1 MTLKYQ
7 LDSLDGVDEGIAS
20 LYQEQDGKF
29 VLPVDGVV
37 PKSEYETL
45 NQKLVD
51 ANEENARRR
60 RSVERWRELGE
71 SPEAVKEMLAGKTK
85 PNEDQE
91 RIVSEIKN
99 QYEGKL
105 TEAQQRIQT
114 MMQRNAMADLKSQ
127 LAQQNIVPQGLDPL
141 TLVAQ
146 SRISFD
152 ENGNLR
158 IMAADGSKPLA
169 GSGADGYAT
178 VADLAKELA
187 ASDMGQLFVRDAG
200 QSGGGKPP
208 ASQNGKSTTNTVT
221 RSQFDA
227 MSQRER
233 ATFVKDGGKVVDG

>member
-1 MTLKYQ
+1 MTLK
-7 LDSLDGVDEGIAS
+7 LELESLEGVDEGIAS
-20 LYQEQDGKF
+20 LYQEKDGKF

-37 PKSEYETL
+37 PKSEYEML
-45 NQKLVD
+45 NQRLVD

-60 RSVERWRELGE
+60 RAVERWKELGE
-71 SPEAVKEMLAGKTK
+71 SPEAVKEMLTGKAK

-91 RIVSEIKN
+91 RIVAEIKN

-105 TEAQQRIQT
+105 SEANGRIQK
-114 MMQRNAMADLKSQ
+114 MMQKSAMADLKAQ

-146 SRISFD
+146 SRIGFD

-158 IMAADGSKPLA
+158 IMSADGSKPLA

-208 ASQNGKSTTNTVT
+208 ASQNGKSTEKTVT
-221 RSQFDA
+221 RSHFDG

-233 ATFVKDGGKVVDG
+233 MAFIKDGGKVTQG

>member
-1 MTLKYQ
+1 MTLK
-7 LDSLDGVDEGIAS
+7 LEIESLEGVDENIAA
-20 LYQEQDGKF
+20 LYQEKDGKY

-37 PKSEYETL
+37 PKSDFEAL

-60 RSVERWRELGE
+60 RAVERWKELGE
-71 SPEAVKEMLAGKTK
+71 SPEAVKELLSGKMT
-85 PNEDQE
+85 PSDDQE
-91 RIVSEIKN
+91 RIISEIKN

-105 TEAQQRIQT
+105 TEANGRIQQ
-114 MMQRNAMADLKSQ
+114 MMQKNAMADLKSQ
-127 LAQQNIVPQGLDPL
+127 LAQQNIIPQGLEPI
-141 TLVAQ
+141 TLMAQ
-146 SRISFD
+146 SRIAFD

-158 IMAADGSKPLA
+158 IMSADGSKPLA

-208 ASQNGKSTTNTVT
+208 ASQNGKTTLKTVT
-221 RSQFDA
+221 RSQFDS

-233 ATFVKDGGKVVDG
+233 AAFVKDGGKVVDG

>member
-1 MTLKYQ
+1 MTLK
-7 LDSLDGVDEGIAS
+7 LELESLEGVDEGIAS
-20 LYQEQDGKF
+20 LYQEKDGKY

-37 PKSEYETL
+37 PKSEYEIL
-45 NQKLVD
+45 NQRLVD

-60 RSVERWRELGE
+60 RAVERWRELGE
-71 SPEAVKEMLAGKTK
+71 SPEAVKEMLTGKAK

-105 TEAQQRIQT
+105 TEAQQRIKT
-114 MMQRNAMADLKSQ
+114 MMQKNAMADLKSQ

-146 SRISFD
+146 SRIAFD

-187 ASDMGQLFVRDAG
+187 ASEMGQLFVRDSG
-200 QSGGGKPP
+200 QPGGGKPP
-208 ASQNGKSTTNTVT
+208 ASQSGKTTEKTVT

-233 ATFVKDGGKVVDG
+233 MAFIKDGGKVTQG